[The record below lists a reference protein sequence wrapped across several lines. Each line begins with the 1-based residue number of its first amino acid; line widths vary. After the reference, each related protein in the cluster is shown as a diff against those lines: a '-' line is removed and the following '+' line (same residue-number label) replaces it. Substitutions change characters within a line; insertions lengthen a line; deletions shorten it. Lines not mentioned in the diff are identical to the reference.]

1 MSEENLEIVRQVNEA
16 FQRALEGDDPEAAF
30 DTGLLADD
38 WEWVLQNAFEG
49 KSVWR
54 GRQEFIEFLRAW
66 TGEFEDYSIRF
77 EQLIDA
83 GGDRV
88 VIIYRQRGTGKGSG
102 IPVEWHGGLIS
113 ELRDGR
119 VIRTTSYPDP
129 ADALEA
135 AGLRE

>member
-1 MSEENLEIVRQVNEA
+1 MSQENVEIVRQVNEGV
-16 FQRALEGDDPEAAF
+16 QRALEGDDPGAVF

-38 WEWVLQNAFEG
+38 WEWVLSNPFEG

-54 GRQEFIEFLRAW
+54 GRQEFVEFLRAW
-66 TGEFEDYSIRF
+66 TGEFEDFSIRF

-83 GGDRV
+83 GDDRV

-102 IPVEWHGGLIS
+102 VPVEWHGGLIS

-119 VIRTTSYPDP
+119 VTRTRSYLDP
-129 ADALEA
+129 AEALEA
-135 AGLRE
+135 AGLSE

>member
-1 MSEENLEIVRQVNEA
+1 MSQENVEIVRRGLEA
-16 FQRALEGDDPEAAF
+16 FQRALEGDDPGAAF

-38 WEWVLQNAFEG
+38 WEWVLQNPFEG

-54 GRQEFIEFLRAW
+54 GRQEYVEFVRAW

-83 GGDRV
+83 GDDRV

-102 IPVEWHGGLIS
+102 VPIDMHGGMIS

-119 VIRTTSYPDP
+119 VIRTTNYPDP
-129 ADALEA
+129 AEALEA
-135 AGLRE
+135 AGLEE

>member
-1 MSEENLEIVRQVNEA
+1 MSEENVEIVRQVNEA
-16 FQRALEGDDPEAAF
+16 FQRSLEGDDPGAAF

-38 WEWVLQNAFEG
+38 WEWVLQNPFEG

-54 GRQEFIEFLRAW
+54 GRQEYVEFLRAW
-66 TGEFEDYSIRF
+66 TGEFEHFSIRF

-83 GGDRV
+83 GDDRV

-102 IPVEWHGGLIS
+102 VPIDLHGAMIS

-119 VIRTTSYPDP
+119 VTRTTHYPDP

-135 AGLRE
+135 AVLRE